1 MERST
6 LMTTDRTSYY
16 LLMCYLDRLS
26 SLPYHLRLIS
36 SPGFLTVILLQRR
49 LEILLRI
56 CQTSSHGRPPFAGR
70 GNGYKGSSSISFLGT
85 HLIQIVGEAG
95 ISSTMSLWKIP
106 LILLES
112 VSTHRITSSP
122 NPTADRARGGVV
134 ASLIRSCA
142 AAARVSNSFNFPVFP
157 HIDANISNL
166 SSIDGLCR

>member
-56 CQTSSHGRPPFAGR
+56 CQTSSHGGPPFAGR

-95 ISSTMSLWKIP
+95 
-106 LILLES
+106 
-112 VSTHRITSSP
+112 
-122 NPTADRARGGVV
+122 
-134 ASLIRSCA
+134 
-142 AAARVSNSFNFPVFP
+142 
-157 HIDANISNL
+157 L
-166 SSIDGLCR
+166 SSVCLSGRSLSYCWNRFQLIVSHPLQTQLPIALVVVW